1 MESDTFKNLPMLL
14 EHAQKSWSK
23 PIDNCEGQVP
33 MRNPI
38 LRSLVAGLAGLLLA
52 ATAFGTQ
59 RRGLYNEAMIRER
72 VIKRVMPEFPRETP
86 VDSSLGIVVVAVVF
100 DEEGKLSQAEVL
112 DAPHPLIK
120 QAVLDALKLWE
131 TGRFTTSNGPL
142 QLVGWLSFACIIK
155 DGKRV
160 IEYTHRTNEDNK
172 PDKRYTHPFSRAHP
186 RMPFYY
192 HYHFG
197 STLR

>member
-1 MESDTFKNLPMLL
+1 MT
-14 EHAQKSWSK
+14 K
-23 PIDNCEGQVP
+23 PI
-33 MRNPI
+33 
-38 LRSLVAGLAGLLLA
+38 LTSLVSVLVALLLV
-52 ATAFGTQ
+52 ATALGTQ
-59 RRGLYNEAMIRER
+59 RQGLYDEAMIRER
-72 VIKRVMPEFPRETP
+72 VIKLVMPEFPRETP

-131 TGRFTTSNGPL
+131 TGRFSTSNGPL
-142 QLVGWLSFACIIK
+142 QLLGWLSFACIMK

-172 PDKRYTHPFSRAHP
+172 PDKRYIHPFSRANP
-186 RMPFYY
+186 RTPIYY
-192 HYHFG
+192 QYQFG
-197 STLR
+197 PALR